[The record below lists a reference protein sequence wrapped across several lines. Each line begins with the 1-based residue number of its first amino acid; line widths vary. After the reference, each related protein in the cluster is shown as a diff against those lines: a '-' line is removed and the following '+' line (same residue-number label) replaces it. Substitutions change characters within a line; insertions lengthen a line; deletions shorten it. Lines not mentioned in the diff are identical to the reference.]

1 MRSIKSFKI
10 FESEDNIP
18 TEDEVKYSLI
28 DLYDLEYDIDINYYD
43 VDKCYQ
49 IEIKSNKSP
58 YIFNISD
65 VKDSIITTIDFFSS
79 KYDRFSYNLL
89 YLECDEKYKMDM
101 GEYIDIVGDLDI
113 FFDNNDID
121 TNSVMLYLNF

>member
-1 MRSIKSFKI
+1 MVRIKSFKI
-10 FESEDNIP
+10 FESVSNIP

-79 KYDRFSYNLL
+79 KYDRFGYNLL

>member
-1 MRSIKSFKI
+1 MIRIKSFKL
-10 FESEDNIP
+10 FESEGNIP

-28 DLYDLEYDIDINYYD
+28 DLYDLEYDIDITYYD
-43 VDKCYQ
+43 VDRCYQ

-58 YIFNISD
+58 YLFNISD
-65 VKDSIITTIDFFSS
+65 VKDSIITAIDFFSS
-79 KYDRFSYNLL
+79 KYDRFGYNLL

-101 GEYIDIVGDLDI
+101 GEYINIEGDLDI

>member
-1 MRSIKSFKI
+1 MRKIKSFKL
-10 FESEDNIP
+10 FESLSNIP

-28 DLYDLEYDIDINYYD
+28 DLYDLEYDIDITYYD
-43 VDKCYQ
+43 VDNCYQ

-65 VKDSIITTIDFFSS
+65 VKDCIITTIEFFKS
-79 KYDRFSYNLL
+79 KYEDFSYNLL

-101 GEYIDIVGDLDI
+101 GEYIDIPGDLDI
-113 FFDNNDID
+113 YFDNNDFQ
-121 TNSVMLYLNF
+121 TNSIMLYLNF